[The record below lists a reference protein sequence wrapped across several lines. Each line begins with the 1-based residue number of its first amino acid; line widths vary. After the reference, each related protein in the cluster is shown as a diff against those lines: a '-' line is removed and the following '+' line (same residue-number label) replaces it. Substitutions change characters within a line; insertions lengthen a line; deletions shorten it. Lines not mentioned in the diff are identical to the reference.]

1 MKKLLF
7 VLLGLLALTSC
18 HDKEEA
24 QPATEEQL
32 KELTGHW
39 YAELPLSG
47 ETENWRTEEEG
58 DMTTYDKIGALIYLN
73 GAATDACYWGYL
85 YLQNGDMVNYDG
97 LHHRDQEAN
106 FAFTMDSEGN
116 ITTSSNLPDAPQVS
130 NMHYDS
136 TQKVITADVT
146 FKGRSLSVA
155 SASPSHLFLTQI
167 SRRPSMSSIRSLRK
181 RVSSVELQVTE
192 AVKIPTSQMTTPMN
206 HQGQSV
212 LIIKRINKYENK
224 ENYHPCNCPH
234 VIMARS
240 LGRRSAALQCR
251 KRQ

>member
-73 GAATDACYWGYL
+73 GAVTDACYWGYL

-136 TQKVITADVT
+136 TRKVITADVT
-146 FKGRSLSVA
+146 FKGRSLSVTFTFV
-155 SASPSHLFLTQI
+155 SDTNQQETLNEFYQI
-167 SRRPSMSSIRSLRK
+167 LAEEGIVGGASSIGG
-181 RVSSVELQVTE
+181 
-192 AVKIPTSQMTTPMN
+192 SQNTDLSDDNAKEP
-206 HQGQSV
+206 SRA
-212 LIIKRINKYENK
+212 KSINY
-224 ENYHPCNCPH
+224 
-234 VIMARS
+234 
-240 LGRRSAALQCR
+240 
-251 KRQ
+251 